1 MPEPSTPTFSGFHSP
16 NYTMVPDQVFDE
28 LLVTLSGAEL
38 KALLYIVRRT
48 FGFKRESD
56 AISLSQMLSG
66 ITTKDGRILDRGV
79 GLSKPSLLSALRNLI
94 ARNIIETER
103 QRSAERGDQPTVY
116 RLRFATAEPKPKETP
131 PVVKKVYHPPVVKK
145 PNHPVVKKVAPQDTG
160 IQNTELS
167 KFRKENRME
176 KELEAIYA
184 ETTLTADVAPSHSG
198 EEPPMVQTTDQKVT
212 PYQSASPTGFTSLGT
227 TLGKRRAS
235 LATKAG
241 SAERDGILLR
251 IEQFAQEFGD
261 HATLKSSTSRAYNLF
276 RRSGLS
282 HEQFMHCLWEARAI
296 TRERVAGRGQAIKAK
311 MGYFFSVLAERV
323 GGQTM
328 PRPDRVP
335 TENMAL

>member
-1 MPEPSTPTFSGFHSP
+1 MPEPSTHTFAGFHSP
-16 NYTMVPDQVFDE
+16 NYTMVPDQLFDE

-38 KALLYIVRRT
+38 KALLYITRRT

-56 AISLSQMLSG
+56 AISLSQMLLG
-66 ITTKDGRILDRGV
+66 ITAKDGRILDRGV
-79 GLSKPSLLSALRNLI
+79 GLSKPSLLAALRSLI

-116 RLRFATAEPKPKETP
+116 RLRFATAEPKPHNSL
-131 PVVKKVYHPPVVKK
+131 PVVKKVYHPPVVTK
-145 PNHPVVKKVAPQDTG
+145 PDHPVVKKVAPQDTG
-160 IQNTELS
+160 IQNTEFS
-167 KFRKENRME
+167 NIREESRAKQ
-176 KELEAIYA
+176 ELEAIYA
-184 ETTLTADVAPSHSG
+184 ETTLTANVAPSDPG
-198 EEPPMVQTTDQKVT
+198 EEPPLVQTAVQTVT
-212 PYQSASPTGFTSLGT
+212 PYQSAVPTGFTSLNT

-235 LATKAG
+235 LAPKAG

-282 HEQFMHCLWEARAI
+282 HEQFVHCLWEARAI
-296 TRERVAGRGQAIKAK
+296 TRERAADRGQPIKAK

-323 GGQTM
+323 GVQHT

-335 TENMAL
+335 TENRML